1 MRIIIIRIIFMSTSE
16 CSYKELILNRK
27 EIDFSKNTIFRLKCA
42 VLKNIECIARMLC
55 EPKADFQHAV
65 ETGAVKI
72 GGAQTP
78 CGKKLIYLAYQNQ
91 NFVVPYID
99 VH

>member
-1 MRIIIIRIIFMSTSE
+1 MSCND

-27 EIDFSKNTIFRLKCA
+27 EIDFSPSTVLRLKRT
-42 VLKNIECIARMLC
+42 VLRKIDCVAQMLC
-55 EPKADFQHAV
+55 EPQEAFRQAV
-65 ETGAVKI
+65 ECGAVKI

-78 CGKKLIYLAYQNQ
+78 CGKKYIYLAYQNQ

-99 VH
+99 IH